1 MKSEPAYISSM
12 TDGAAQPDGS
22 AVAFVIHTNDGQ
34 SHPFACATVDVE
46 KMVSWLI
53 GLGVMADDAR
63 RFQAGRKRGTESK
76 TEIRATPVPVK
87 QVALGA
93 GKGPGEVTVAF
104 DMGLFDLAFNL
115 PHEAVKNLHA
125 ALGNAIGG

>member
-1 MKSEPAYISSM
+1 MQSQPAFISSM
-12 TDGAAQPDGS
+12 TNGASQQDGS
-22 AVAFVIHTNDGQ
+22 AVAFEIQTNDGR

-53 GLGVMADDAR
+53 GLGVLADDTRRAR
-63 RFQAGRKRGTESK
+63 GGGSESSAK

-87 QVALGA
+87 RVALGA
-93 GKGPGEVTVAF
+93 GKGPGEATVAF

-115 PHEAVKNLHA
+115 PQEAVKNLHA
-125 ALGNAIGG
+125 ALGKAIGN

>member
-1 MKSEPAYISSM
+1 MQSEPSYISSM

-53 GLGVMADDAR
+53 GLGVMADEAR
-63 RFQAGRKRGTESK
+63 RAQGGGGAEAAPK

-104 DMGLFDLAFNL
+104 SMGLFDLAFNL
-115 PHEAVKNLHA
+115 PQEAVKNLHA
-125 ALGNAIGG
+125 ALGKTIGG